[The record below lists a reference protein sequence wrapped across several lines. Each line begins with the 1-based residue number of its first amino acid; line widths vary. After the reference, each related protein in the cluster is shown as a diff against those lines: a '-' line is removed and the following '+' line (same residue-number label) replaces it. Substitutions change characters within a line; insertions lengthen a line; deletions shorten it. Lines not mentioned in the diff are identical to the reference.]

1 MRSFF
6 KRSQPVAA
14 VCDSLCRAEQ
24 IRDEA
29 LYRAALLGPRY

>member
-14 VCDSLCRAEQ
+14 VCDSLCHAEKT
-24 IRDEA
+24 RDEA